1 VKNSVE
7 ILLVLTF
14 VFSFVG
20 AFLLEKV
27 SNQFMVTINMWL
39 SPINITDKLIA
50 FTKVSARFLFGEAN
64 GGIGA

>member
-1 VKNSVE
+1 MKNSVE

-27 SNQFMVTINMWL
+27 SNQCMVTINMWL
-39 SPINITDKLIA
+39 LPINITDKLIS

-64 GGIGA
+64 RGIDA